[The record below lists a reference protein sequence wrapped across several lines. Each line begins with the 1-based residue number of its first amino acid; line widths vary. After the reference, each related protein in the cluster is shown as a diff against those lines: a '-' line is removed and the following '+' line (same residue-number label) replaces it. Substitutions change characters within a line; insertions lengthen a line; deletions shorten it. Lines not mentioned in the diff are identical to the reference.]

1 MDAKFPE
8 SFHRIV
14 GELPEA
20 GHLTMETHP
29 YETVRPARSGFV
41 DRAGVKLWYAVW
53 GESGPWIAF
62 APIFQIVHTQLLKTT
77 VPWLSQHFRVV
88 TMDSRGNGRSDRPEG
103 QAAYGFDTYYQDF
116 VAVLDAAG
124 ADKLAMV
131 GISVTAMTALRLA
144 AEHPERVTHLIIAG
158 GFAETLRQDPKV
170 AERVRAEGE
179 LLRTNWPEYL
189 HRFFLS
195 VFESPADRSPF
206 ITLIRSAV
214 SHEESARLFREFITE
229 QLLGPI
235 ADAVGRP
242 DARLRASLVGSQMA
256 GMVLVRYVI
265 RVEPLASADPETVV
279 RAIAPTVQRYLTG
292 DIGLPTG

>member
-1 MDAKFPE
+1 TAVMQLPIDVEQVVPALLADGLGG
-8 SFHRIV
+8 I
-14 GELPEA
+14 GE
-20 GHLTMETHP
+20 
-29 YETVRPARSGFV
+29 
-41 DRAGVKLWYAVW
+41 RAV
-53 GESGPWIAF
+53 
-62 APIFQIVHTQLLKTT
+62 
-77 VPWLSQHFRVV
+77 
-88 TMDSRGNGRSDRPEG
+88 
-103 QAAYGFDTYYQDF
+103 
-116 VAVLDAAG
+116 
-124 ADKLAMV
+124 
-131 GISVTAMTALRLA
+131 
-144 AEHPERVTHLIIAG
+144 
-158 GFAETLRQDPKV
+158 
-170 AERVRAEGE
+170 
-179 LLRTNWPEYL
+179 
-189 HRFFLS
+189 RFFLS

-265 RVEPLASADPETVV
+265 RVEPLASADAETVV